1 MTLKNTFKFCGQ
13 EKKLIKAHIIPK
25 NFYLDYKKEQYMSV
39 DSLSGKF
46 KIQQNGAYDKN
57 ILCSDCDGKILGKFD
72 KEGYRILFEEINKH
86 SVKMFIDNAIYYLT
100 SKDYNYEYLRK
111 FFISI
116 LWRASISSLP
126 DFRDI
131 HLGQYEQ
138 KAFEILQNKEVYD
151 NLFKIFIFKYPNGK
165 DFNKFIFI
173 SKAKFYNR
181 RAYVINMAG
190 YFITV
195 ILNGRNL
202 IFNSKLNP
210 INDMILNNKG
220 FYVVE
225 SIELYSQHYRLAN
238 KKMHEMWLKGYKP
251 PFAPKL

>member
-1 MTLKNTFKFCGQ
+1 M
-13 EKKLIKAHIIPK
+13 
-25 NFYLDYKKEQYMSV
+25 
-39 DSLSGKF
+39 
-46 KIQQNGAYDKN
+46 
-57 ILCSDCDGKILGKFD
+57 
-72 KEGYRILFEEINKH
+72 
-86 SVKMFIDNAIYYLT
+86 
-100 SKDYNYEYLRK
+100 
-111 FFISI
+111 
-116 LWRASISSLP
+116 
-126 DFRDI
+126 
-131 HLGQYEQ
+131 
-138 KAFEILQNKEVYD
+138 
-151 NLFKIFIFKYPNGK
+151 FKIFIFKYPNGK